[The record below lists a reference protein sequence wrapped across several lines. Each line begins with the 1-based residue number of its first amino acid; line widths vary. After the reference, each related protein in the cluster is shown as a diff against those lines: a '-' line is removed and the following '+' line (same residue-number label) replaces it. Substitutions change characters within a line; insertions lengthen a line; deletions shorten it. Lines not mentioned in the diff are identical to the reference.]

1 MSDGT
6 DQEDKRQQHHQQQ
19 QQQLNIWNTILG
31 TAFDTKPRH
40 VRISVVNDALDDFL
54 TASFVLEHYDDRSS
68 ANSTTCQSL
77 HAGKRLWNVLL
88 YLTEGDRSNEEEVN
102 GLVKVA
108 VHLIARYPE
117 LLLNSC
123 CQKSKL
129 LFDNVDAFICEARQ
143 SNEASYVYAA
153 VALAF
158 VRGGEDMSEVLL
170 DEFMRA
176 FVLNN
181 FASSRMRVSLS
192 GVRRFLLS
200 DCAVEGVNNIILPP
214 ILAKMIAQPS
224 AVTASLLHLLP
235 CLDKDS
241 IDMPI
246 LEKIVQFG
254 IKRLSEDLLYLLLS
268 FSPKLVI
275 ESCLDSGK
283 LYNVIARYDND
294 GVKVN
299 LDEDKIE
306 KTIQCL
312 LPSFKKDKN
321 GDADMALAKL
331 FSLSLHKDSILEAL
345 CNTNLK
351 GESLRVLS
359 VFYHSGIDF
368 DKYANLQSEFRKLSE
383 TLKKKQ
389 PDDVIILS
397 SYLGNFYNDKLLT
410 VDVSNEFAHLIPS
423 SVMKLKK
430 LTDDHTFLII
440 KLAICGNKLTRSVTF
455 KVLESLVSSKYQSV
469 LVDQL
474 YQIALSRGDGISFA
488 HEGSV
493 RKCAALLS
501 NQSDLPS
508 SQFCILFQ
516 LLHYGFQKSNENSE
530 AISDLLLRIDDIEKF
545 SEGIL
550 DCVESFQSPIT
561 CDKMIRPSLMTLLYL
576 DHETLQPLSSII
588 SCNVASLSKKIEDL
602 SKTDW
607 AQTGLPNSVLYND
620 PKDDN
625 LTSSKPTK
633 KMSSEEQW
641 EEEIRREMT
650 LKQSNFNGYS
660 AEEKDLL
667 VKQVE
672 RRKEV
677 AGVLT
682 RTLFSLKVLDYLFS
696 DKEVINSYLC
706 CEHLVDNVLN
716 LYHAIPTQIS
726 GVRFA
731 TFYDSCNN
739 VKDSIDL
746 KKECY
751 ISVTNMVSFY
761 GVE

>member
-1 MSDGT
+1 MSNGT
-6 DQEDKRQQHHQQQ
+6 DQEDK
-19 QQQLNIWNTILG
+19 QQQLNIWNTILS
-31 TAFDTKPRH
+31 TAFDSKPRH
-40 VRISVVNDALDDFL
+40 VRISVLNDALDNFL
-54 TASFVLEHYDDRSS
+54 TASFVLEHYDRR
-68 ANSTTCQSL
+68 TCQSL

-88 YLTEGDRSNEEEVN
+88 YLTEGDRSSEDEVS

-108 VHLIARYPE
+108 VHLMARYPE
-117 LLLNSC
+117 LLLHSNS
-123 CQKSKL
+123 QKSKFIL
-129 LFDNVDAFICEARQ
+129 DNVDAFICEARE

-153 VALAF
+153 VGLAF
-158 VRGGEDMSEVLL
+158 VGGGEDRSEVLL

-192 GVRRFLLS
+192 GVRSFL
-200 DCAVEGVNNIILPP
+200 CVVKGVNNVILPP

-241 IDMPI
+241 IDMPN

-268 FSPKLVI
+268 FNPKLVI

-306 KTIQCL
+306 KSIHCL
-312 LPSFKKDKN
+312 LLGFKKDKN

-331 FSLSLHKDSILEAL
+331 FSLSPPKDSILEAL
-345 CNTNLK
+345 CKTNLK

-368 DKYANLQSEFRKLSE
+368 SKYANLQSEFKKLSE

-389 PDDVIILS
+389 PDDILILS
-397 SYLGNFYNDKLLT
+397 SYLGNFYNDKLLS
-410 VDVSNEFAHLIPS
+410 VDVSNDFAHLIPTS
-423 SVMKLKK
+423 LMKLKK
-430 LTDDHTFLII
+430 LNDDHTFLII
-440 KLAICGNKLTRSVTF
+440 KLAICGNKSTRSAAF
-455 KVLESLVSSKYQSV
+455 KVLESLVSSKYQSK

-501 NQSDLPS
+501 SQSDLPS
-508 SQFCILFQ
+508 SQICILFQ
-516 LLHYGFQKSNENSE
+516 LLHYGFRKSNENSE
-530 AISDLLLRIDDIEKF
+530 AISELLLRIDDVEKF

-561 CDKMIRPSLMTLLYL
+561 CDRMIRPSLMTLLYL

-588 SCNVASLSKKIEDL
+588 SCNVASLSKKIEEL

-607 AQTGLPNSVLYND
+607 AQTGLPNSVLYNE
-620 PKDDN
+620 PKDVN

-633 KMSSEEQW
+633 KRSSEEQW

-660 AEEKDLL
+660 DEEKNRLA
-667 VKQVE
+667 KQVE
-672 RRKEV
+672 RREEV
-677 AGVLT
+677 ARVLT

-696 DKEVINSYLC
+696 DKEVINPYLC
-706 CEHLVDNVLN
+706 REHLVDNVLN
-716 LYHAIPTQIS
+716 LYHAIPTQIN
-726 GVRFA
+726 GVRFT
-731 TFYDSCNN
+731 TFYDSCND

-751 ISVTNMVSFY
+751 ISVTNMVSFC
-761 GVE
+761 GAE